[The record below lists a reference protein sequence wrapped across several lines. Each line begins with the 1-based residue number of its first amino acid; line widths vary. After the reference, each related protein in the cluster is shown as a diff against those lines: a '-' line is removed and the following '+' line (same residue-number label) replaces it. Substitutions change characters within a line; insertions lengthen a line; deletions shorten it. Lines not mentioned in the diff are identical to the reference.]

1 MRKLSCKLP
10 RKEKSMNK
18 QRFIVDNKGNKT
30 AVIVPIKKY
39 TALLEDIH
47 DLAVV
52 AERRDEP
59 AIDFQKLKENLKA
72 DGLL

>member
-1 MRKLSCKLP
+1 
-10 RKEKSMNK
+10 MNK
-18 QRFIVDNKGNKT
+18 QRFIVDKKGNRT
-30 AVIVPIKKY
+30 AVIVPIKEY
-39 TALLEDIH
+39 NALLEDLH

-59 AIDFQKLKENLKA
+59 VIDLQKLKENLIT